1 MNNETIGISAELAI
15 ADVFD
20 VKVSPSYRERG
31 NEEVT
36 ESLKDIVYNIFEEY
50 DIPNPVGHIAE
61 NQSPIDFD
69 LKNGETLSV
78 KTNQKK
84 LGKVAPQIIG
94 QPTSDTYFDFLE
106 RRFGYDVGGELA
118 SRGLPD
124 TYQTRAFLFK
134 EFSIN
139 HICEMLSE
147 YWKHIFECDHYI
159 HFYNVLDANGN
170 ISYDPKCI
178 VLRNLPANPNWDKS
192 YISFTQSLNTWNE
205 SNVLKYNGI
214 SIGEFQAHNN
224 RNCLKFRFNI
234 KGILKILKKGLI

>member
-15 ADVFD
+15 ADVFS
-20 VKVSPSYRERG
+20 VEVSPSYRSRG
-31 NEEVT
+31 DEEIT
-36 ESLKDIVYNIFEEY
+36 ESLKDIVCSVFEDCNIP
-50 DIPNPVGHIAE
+50 IPVEHIAE
-61 NQSPIDFD
+61 NQSSIDFI
-69 LKNGETLSV
+69 LENQETLSV

-94 QPTSDTYFDFLE
+94 QPTSETYFDFLQS
-106 RRFGYDVGGELA
+106 RFGYDVRGELA

-124 TYQTRAFLFK
+124 TYQSRAFLFK

-147 YWKHIFECDHYI
+147 YWRHIFECDHYI
-159 HFYNVLDANGN
+159 HFYNVLDSQGN
-170 ISYDPKCI
+170 ISYDAECI
-178 VLRNLPANPNWDKS
+178 VLRNLPAYPKWDS
-192 YISFTQSLNTWNE
+192 NLIYFTQSLNTWNE

-234 KGILKILKKGLI
+234 KGILEIIKRGLI